1 MLLFVPCP
9 FFPFSCSTG
18 ATGSRQNNW
27 PHSSPRL
34 IKLSYGSNKAL
45 YLLINPR
52 SGPQSSRLVHQKMR
66 SASWG
71 DFPIIHSIIFFLSC
85 CVSCVKETLKITTPC
100 FMMLACVRSEGHIQ
114 RPFSCFLYSLSQSKP
129 SLPSPSRGSKF
140 SDGDPA
146 SKRPFRWP
154 SREVATLRKK
164 FEVFLLVNS
173 QVLYAFLRGMMHH
186 S

>member
-1 MLLFVPCP
+1 MA
-9 FFPFSCSTG
+9 S
-18 ATGSRQNNW
+18 
-27 PHSSPRL
+27 L
-34 IKLSYGSNKAL
+34 IAETNQAQLRVEQSIIPAY
-45 YLLINPR
+45 
-52 SGPQSSRLVHQKMR
+52 QSSLRSSIISTCRPQKMR

-173 QVLYAFLRGMMHH
+173 QDLYAFLRGMMHH